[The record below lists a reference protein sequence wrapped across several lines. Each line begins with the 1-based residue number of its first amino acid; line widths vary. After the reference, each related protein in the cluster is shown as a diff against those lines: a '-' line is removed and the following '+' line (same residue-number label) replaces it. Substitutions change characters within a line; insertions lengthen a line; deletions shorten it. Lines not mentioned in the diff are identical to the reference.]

1 MNFLLKTKKSD
12 DWLPECSIGKILA
25 FYARNVPS
33 HPGKIRIFKW
43 LSRLNPKP
51 IFSYQEKSRIQCIL
65 NDYIGHAI
73 CFQGAWEPL
82 SLAACIK
89 LMKGNKTKTF
99 LDIGA
104 NHGIFSIVVG
114 SITGCPCVA
123 VEPMLRNYQILT
135 ENLRLNRRASVQTF
149 RCAATAENT
158 RVSLSSERTG
168 AEAWTKITGQAAH
181 QDTNSMEGRPLK
193 QILQEARC
201 RRVRLMKI
209 DVEGFEVEV
218 FKGMNWDSPA
228 TPEVIVMECQPW
240 DSEKISY
247 LTQRGYQPE
256 TVDGRSTMDLPEYPE
271 GNLIFR
277 RK

>member
-1 MNFLLKTKKSD
+1 MNFPLKSKNSD

-51 IFSYQEKSRIQCIL
+51 IFSFLGKARIQCIL
-65 NDYIGHAI
+65 SDYIGHAM
-73 CFQGAWEPL
+73 CFQGSWEPL

-89 LMKGNKTKTF
+89 LMKGNEAKTF
-99 LDIGA
+99 LDAGA

-114 SITGCPCVA
+114 NITGCPCVA
-123 VEPMLRNYQILT
+123 VEPMPRNCQILT
-135 ENLRLNRRASVQTF
+135 ENLGLNPGITVQTF
-149 RCAATAENT
+149 QCATTAENT
-158 RVSLSSERTG
+158 RVSLSREKAGSG
-168 AEAWTKITGQAAH
+168 AWTKITATAVDH
-181 QDTNSMEGRPLK
+181 DAITVEGRPLS

-201 RRVRLMKI
+201 RQVRLMKI
-209 DVEGFEVEV
+209 DVEGFELEV
-218 FKGMNWDSPA
+218 FKGLNWDSPVA
-228 TPEVIVMECQPW
+228 PEIVLMECQPW
-240 DSEKISY
+240 DREKISF
-247 LTQRGYQPE
+247 LTRLGYQPE